1 MTIKKIFAI
10 IKQEGVR
17 IIAKKLSSEQIQQI
31 HTLYQQIGT
40 YSGVAKQIGIS
51 ATTVAKYVKASY
63 TMPVIN
69 LQLPTVRIAAK
80 PIEQISIDSILTFS
94 VNTPEEKQSY
104 QAWLKEFNR

>member
-1 MTIKKIFAI
+1 MTSLQISAI
-10 IKQEGVR
+10 IKQERVR

-51 ATTVAKYVKASY
+51 AATVAKYVKASDIA
-63 TMPVIN
+63 PIIN
-69 LQLPTVRIAAK
+69 SQLPIVRIAAK

-94 VNTPEEKQSY
+94 VNTAEEKRSY
-104 QAWLKEFNR
+104 QEWLKEFNR